1 MRVVVSL
8 ADAASAAA
16 AQLGSS
22 DGLVADAP
30 GGWSGKRLRHP
41 RLPLRAVEL
50 EAAADVVADA

>member
-1 MRVVVSL
+1 MSL

-30 GGWSGKRLRHP
+30 EGWSGKRLRHP

-50 EAAADVVADA
+50 EAAAGVVADA